1 MARIIGPVTG
11 HATLTGTSG
20 NDLIVALGDDNTVT
34 GGGGSD
40 TILATQ
46 GNDNSIVVGQLADG
60 LTGTTDYIRIDGLGD
75 SIRGGDEAI
84 RLTGMASSTSVT
96 LGNGN
101 DRVSLQGSANAIVL
115 GGGNDSIS
123 ALGGNDTI
131 HAAYQDGS
139 GYSDHIAITGQKNLI
154 TNSQS
159 VGKYTGTGHFA
170 ISGGSGSNTFD
181 LDSGVSTINT
191 AGESNV
197 FNITGFGSTHIVAG
211 SGSDTVNIGA
221 FIGGS
226 NGEQDIQ
233 LAGQQNFVS
242 GVAGDASIS
251 GGAGDNVI
259 DLAGPDVGGGSL
271 AIHLGGLGNNL
282 TILAAHA
289 TVNPGT
295 GDDTVAL
302 QSAIGSVTFSGSGD
316 MLALSGTGIYAGAP
330 DAYVND
336 QSSGL
341 GIDLLSGGAGNV
353 TIDHLDA
360 AGLISFDGRGG
371 FTSVSQVTSDLQAT
385 GNGGYSLVLP
395 DGSGTITF
403 LHTPNLNAGNFKVG
417 G

>member
-1 MARIIGPVTG
+1 MAKIVGPVSG

-20 NDLIVALGDDNTVT
+20 NDSIVALGDDNTVT

-46 GNDNSIVVGQLADG
+46 GNDNSIFVGQLSDG
-60 LTGTTDYIRIDGLGD
+60 LTGVSDLIRIDGVGD
-75 SIRGGDEAI
+75 SINGGDEAI

-96 LGNGN
+96 FGNGN
-101 DRVSLQGSANAIVL
+101 DRVFLQGSANSIVL
-115 GGGNDSIS
+115 GDGNDSVS
-123 ALGGNDTI
+123 VLGGNDTI

-139 GYSDHIAITGQKNLI
+139 GYSDRIAITGQNNVV

-159 VGKYTGTGHFA
+159 EGKYTGTGHFT
-170 ISGGSGSNTFD
+170 ISGGSGSNTFN

-191 AGESNV
+191 AGEDNV
-197 FNITGFGSTHIVAG
+197 FNITGFSQTRIVAG
-211 SGSDTVNIGA
+211 SGSDTVNLVA
-221 FIGGS
+221 TPGS
-226 NGEQDIQ
+226 FGEQVIQ
-233 LAGQQNFVS
+233 LAGQHNLVS
-242 GVAGDASIS
+242 GDTGEATIT
-251 GGAGDNVI
+251 GGAGDNTINV
-259 DLAGPDVGGGSL
+259 DGPDVGGGSL

-282 TILAAHA
+282 TILAAHT

-302 QSAIGSVTFSGSGD
+302 QSAIGSVTFTGSGD
-316 MLALSGTGIYAGAP
+316 MLALSGTRIYAGTP

-341 GIDLLSGGAGNV
+341 GIDLLAGGAGNV

-360 AGLISFDGRGG
+360 AGLIDFDGRGG
-371 FTSVSQVTSDLQAT
+371 FTSVSQVMSDLQAT

-403 LHTPNLNAGNFKVG
+403 LHTPNLNANNFKVG
-417 G
+417 S